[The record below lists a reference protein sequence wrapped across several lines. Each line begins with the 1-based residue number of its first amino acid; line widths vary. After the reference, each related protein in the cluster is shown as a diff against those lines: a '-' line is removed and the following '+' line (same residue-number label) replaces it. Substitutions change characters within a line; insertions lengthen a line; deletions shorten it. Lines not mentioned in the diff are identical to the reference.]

1 MPWHLHGSGSFERIE
16 TDRQRRRGL
25 RPDALG
31 RLRQTRRSRTAGRP
45 RIGISEDV
53 SQPMNQL
60 AYDRKVLTID
70 GVPLTEIAAEVGTPV
85 YCYSSAILAARYRAY
100 ADAFAA
106 AGLKRA
112 TVCYALQRSEERRVG
127 EECVSR
133 CSSRW

>member
-1 MPWHLHGSGSFERIE
+1 MRIS
-16 TDRQRRRGL
+16 DWSSDVCSSDL
-25 RPDALG
+25 
-31 RLRQTRRSRTAGRP
+31 P

-53 SQPMNQL
+53 SQPMNQI

-85 YCYSSAILAARYRAY
+85 YCYSSAILAAGYRAY

-112 TVCYALQRSEERRVG
+112 TVCRSEEHTTELQSLMR
-127 EECVSR
+127 
-133 CSSRW
+133 SSYAVLRLKKKIRLHKNRNN